1 MAFSDAL
8 IEATRFI
15 GPLIFFG
22 NPGASIPSVVAF
34 SIVFYVWIGSELWL
48 GYRRRLA
55 TSGVADQDAGSKFW
69 VIASVWA
76 SVAIGMGL
84 AFAFPDAAILSGRRA
99 VFIAGLFLMIA
110 GMALRWYSIRV
121 LGTSF
126 TCEVATRPGQE
137 VVEAG
142 PYRLV
147 RHPSY
152 TGGLITVLGVL
163 LCCCNLVSLAALI
176 VAVAGYPNR
185 ISIEERALASDLGD
199 PYRAY
204 MQRTKRLIPFV
215 V

>member
-1 MAFSDAL
+1 M
-8 IEATRFI
+8 IEATRI
-15 GPLIFFG
+15 VGPPIFFG

-34 SIVFYVWIGSELWL
+34 WAVFYVWLGSELWL
-48 GYRRRLA
+48 GYRRRRA
-55 TSGVADQDAGSKFW
+55 TGGAANQDAGSRFW

-84 AFAFPDAAILSGRRA
+84 AFAFPDAAILSGRTA

-142 PYRLV
+142 PYHWV

-152 TGGLITVLGVL
+152 TGGLITVLGIL
-163 LCCCNLVSLAALI
+163 ICCCNVVSLAALI
-176 VAVAGYPNR
+176 VAVAGYANR
-185 ISIEERALASDLGD
+185 IIIEERALATDLGD

-204 MQRTKRLIPFV
+204 MRRTKRLIPFV

>member
-1 MAFSDAL
+1 M
-8 IEATRFI
+8 IEATHFV
-15 GPLIFFG
+15 GPPIFFG
-22 NPGASIPSVVAF
+22 NPGASISTVVAF
-34 SIVFYVWIGSELWL
+34 WVVFYVWLGSELWL
-48 GYRRRLA
+48 GYRHRRA
-55 TSGVADQDAGSKFW
+55 TSGAANQDAGSRFW
-69 VIASVWA
+69 VIASVWV

-84 AFAFPDAAILSGRRA
+84 AFVFPDAAILSGRTA

-142 PYRLV
+142 PYRWV

-152 TGGLITVLGVL
+152 TGGLITVLGIL
-163 LCCCNLVSLAALI
+163 ICCCNVVSLAALI
-176 VAVAGYPNR
+176 VAVAGYANR
-185 ISIEERALASDLGD
+185 INIEERALAKDLGD
-199 PYRAY
+199 PYRDY
-204 MQRTKRLIPFV
+204 MRRTKRLIPFV